1 MMFLKRKKD
10 TGGSIEF
17 DEVFLDGENLPNF
30 NTYQFEGRIEKPIGK
45 HAVAGLGGFFA
56 LVLLV
61 FGWQVGEL
69 QIAQG
74 ESFFRKS
81 ENNRLD
87 RAPVFSERGVIYDR
101 NGVEL
106 AWNTPGEEGFAD
118 RSYANIPGIAHVV
131 GYVSYPAKDK
141 KGIFYQY
148 EFSGKT
154 GVEELHNTAL
164 NGKNGERI
172 IETDAHGVVQSE
184 SILEPARPGAN
195 IHLAIDSG
203 VSSKLF
209 LLIEELVNTK
219 GFTGGAGIIMDVQ
232 TGELITMAS
241 FPEYDSAVL
250 SHGDDGMAVKKYVHD
265 PRNPFLNRA
274 TAGLYTPGSIIK
286 PFVALA
292 ALSYGVISP
301 EKEILSTGSI
311 TVRNPYNPE
320 LSSVFTDWKA
330 HGLVDMRRALAVS
343 SNVYFY
349 EIGGGFGSQKGIG
362 IERLEEFVRR
372 FGIGEKTGLDM
383 RGESEGIIPN
393 PAWKE
398 KIFDGEPWRIGD
410 TYNTSI
416 GQYGFQVTPI
426 QMVRAIGAIGNGG
439 VLVTPSI
446 MKGGV
451 GISEQIPGITRAD
464 LAVVTEGMRQ
474 GVLSGTAKGLDIPG
488 VAVAAKT
495 GTAEVGI
502 SKKRVNSWVVGFFPY
517 EKPRY
522 AFTVVMEKGPRENT
536 IGGVFVMRQLLEW
549 MSVEKPEYFKE

>member
-1 MMFLKRKKD
+1 MMSFRKKRRD
-10 TGGSIEF
+10 RGAIEF

-30 NTYQFEGRIEKPIGK
+30 NTHQFEGRIEKPIGK

-56 LVLLV
+56 LVLCV
-61 FGWQVGEL
+61 FGWQVGNL

-74 ESFFRKS
+74 EVFFKKS

-101 NGVEL
+101 NGTEL
-106 AWNTPGEEGFAD
+106 AWNTPGEEGFSD
-118 RSYANIPGIAHVV
+118 RSYAHIPGVAHVV

-148 EFSGKT
+148 EFSGKS
-154 GVEELHNTAL
+154 GVEAFYNTAL

-172 IETDAHGVVQSE
+172 IETDAHGAVQSE
-184 SILEPARPGAN
+184 SIVEPAQDGEDMY
-195 IHLAIDSG
+195 LSVDSAI
-203 VSSKLF
+203 SSKLS
-209 LLIEELVNTK
+209 LLIEELAQTK
-219 GFTGGAGIIMDVQ
+219 GFSGGAGMVMDIH
-232 TGELITMAS
+232 TGELIAMTS
-241 FPEYDSAVL
+241 FPEYDSGVL
-250 SHGDDGMAVKKYVHD
+250 SRGDDATAVKRYVAD
-265 PRNPFLNRA
+265 TRNPFLNRA

-301 EKEILSTGSI
+301 ETEILSTGSI

-349 EIGGGFGSQKGIG
+349 EIGGGFGTQKGVG
-362 IERLEEFVRR
+362 IERLGEFIRR
-372 FGIGEKTGLDM
+372 FGIGEKTGFDM
-383 RGESEGIIPN
+383 EGESEGVIPN

-398 KIFDGEPWRIGD
+398 KMFDGEPWRIGD

-426 QMVRAIGAIGNGG
+426 QMVRAVSAIGNGG
-439 VLVTPSI
+439 KLVTPSVI
-446 MKGGV
+446 KGGV
-451 GISEQIPGITRAD
+451 NKVEQVHGIVPAD
-464 LAVVTEGMRQ
+464 IAVVTEGMRK
-474 GVLSGTAKGLDIPG
+474 GVLEGTAKGLDISQ

-502 SKKRVNSWVVGFFPY
+502 TKKRVNSWVIGFFPY

-522 AFTVVMEKGPRENT
+522 AFTIVMEKGPRDNT
-536 IGGVFVMRQLLEW
+536 IGGVFIMRQLLEW
-549 MSVEKPEYFKE
+549 MSIEKPEYLKG